1 MARPCR
7 VRRSLGAR
15 LGLCALLCV
24 LALRGGPA
32 GSGLRP
38 AAAAPAGAARTP
50 AEVYERRARAG
61 DAIAYAVGDLKA
73 RAGTPPA
80 GDCALLLVVDATRSL
95 ANDLPGL
102 GLALED
108 AFREGPAGLHVGVL
122 AAGGDS
128 TPPSMVR
135 SRALGALEALARV
148 PVEGPKNLL
157 AEVRRGIGVLARTE
171 VAGPKALLL
180 VSEEGGD
187 GEDDVEATRDA
198 LLEAGIAFYAL
209 AGEAAF
215 ERGWVL
221 GEPAR
226 KDAAGTWVER
236 FSPEVRKRELTL
248 YFGGEVAWPLV
259 PYRWE
264 ADLAATEFLWVAPP
278 RYPLPS
284 GFGYWPLASLAYTSG
299 GRYFLHDFS
308 APQLP
313 AGQSTR
319 RTTLYDPSRLALVA
333 PDLRPRARVLRD
345 LARDGRARVVVRTWE
360 RLADEAVP
368 LVGALGTLEAAGAT
382 LVARPVRALRSVA
395 APPAWHASEDDLQAS
410 RAWIAARVAV
420 LEACLREWEQEDG
433 RVREEVPGASPLL
446 ERLEADFLLL
456 GVQLRCARFHLG
468 ELQAALDSVRP
479 LDITQRRV
487 RLVAEPI
494 VLSPAS
500 PGLRRGI
507 DLGEPARTRRL
518 AELVMTMERLRSRF
532 DQTPWSLLVEK
543 APLRTWRKDVQIVE
557 DEPEARR
564 PEPEPRPARGG
575 TPPQAPKPPPTPPP
589 PPPAGPRPG
598 SGGGGPTTGG

>member
-1 MARPCR
+1 MARLCR
-7 VRRSLGAR
+7 VLLGVLVVLA
-15 LGLCALLCV
+15 GTHPAPGPAQPAV
-24 LALRGGPA
+24 LALRAVRAGP
-32 GSGLRP
+32 LTT
-38 AAAAPAGAARTP
+38 ARTP
-50 AEVYERRARAG
+50 AEVYERRPRAG
-61 DAIAYAVGDLKA
+61 DAIAYVVADLKA
-73 RAGTPPA
+73 RAGAPPA
-80 GDCALLLVVDATRSL
+80 GDSALLLVVDATRSL
-95 ANDLPGL
+95 ADDLPGL
-102 GLALED
+102 SLALED
-108 AFREGPAGLHVGVL
+108 AFRDGPPGLHVGVL

-135 SRALGALEALARV
+135 SRARGALEALARV

-157 AEVRRGIGVLARTE
+157 AEVRRGLGVLARTQ

-198 LLEAGIAFYAL
+198 LLEAGVVFYAL

-226 KDAAGTWVER
+226 KDAAGAWSER
-236 FSPEVRKRELTL
+236 FAPEVRKREVTL

-308 APQLP
+308 APQVP
-313 AGQSTR
+313 AGQASR
-319 RTTLYDPSRLALVA
+319 RTTLYDASRLALVA

-345 LARDGRARVVVRTWE
+345 LAREGRARLVVRTWE

-368 LVGALGTLEAAGAT
+368 LVGALGTLELAGT
-382 LVARPVRALRSVA
+382 SLVSRPVRALRSVP
-395 APPAWHASEDDLQAS
+395 APPTWHASEDDLQAT
-410 RAWIAARVAV
+410 RAWIAARAAV
-420 LEACLREWEQEDG
+420 LDACLQGWEQEDA
-433 RVREEVPGASPLL
+433 RPREEAPGASPLL

-456 GVQLRCARFHLG
+456 GAQLRCARFHLG
-468 ELQAALDSVRP
+468 ELEAALDTVRP

-487 RLVAEPI
+487 RLVPEPI
-494 VLSPAS
+494 VLAPAS

-507 DLGEPARTRRL
+507 DLGEPQRTRRL
-518 AELVMTMERLRSRF
+518 AELVFALERVRSRYAG
-532 DQTPWSLLVEK
+532 TPWSLLVEK
-543 APLRTWRKDVQIVE
+543 AALRTWRKEVQIVE
-557 DEPEARR
+557 QEPEPRR
-564 PEPEPRPARGG
+564 PEPEPRPARGSA
-575 TPPQAPKPPPTPPP
+575 PAPAPKPPPPPP
-589 PPPAGPRPG
+589 APPPAGPRPG